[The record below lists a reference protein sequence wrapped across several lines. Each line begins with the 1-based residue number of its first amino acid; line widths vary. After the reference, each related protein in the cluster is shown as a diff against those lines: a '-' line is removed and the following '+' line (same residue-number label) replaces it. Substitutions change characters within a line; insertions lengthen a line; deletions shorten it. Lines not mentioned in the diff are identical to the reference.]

1 MKFKRFAAVMLT
13 AVLAVTAFPPV
24 AAQAGYYDDGNYV
37 YDSDDYDYSWGSDD
51 DSDDYYN
58 SDDDYSWDEDDT
70 YQEPDYSQLGL
81 AETSKELKANYGY
94 DGYTSSGS
102 IQLTGVPANADLSYY
117 DVDDM
122 TSSNPDISFD
132 DYGLDTDNYSLSF
145 DVYGTGTTTV
155 SFSIKG
161 KQLSFTLTVTP
172 KYDLSGMKLAKSS
185 LIMVAGN
192 DWGSSDQSV
201 KLKGI
206 PAEALS
212 DEDFDFEVTDVDSS
226 NSSMYV
232 SVDLDSENGT
242 VNFSTSDSGSTTVTF
257 KIDGIQF
264 SIKIRVITASI
275 KKDSYYLAR
284 GKSVKLKIKGNLKG
298 VKVKYKSLSP
308 RVASINSKG
317 KVKAKKSGT
326 AVIKVTIGDGDNSAA
341 IGTVINVASA
351 KKIKAFN
358 WARRYA
364 SKNTYSQPKR
374 MQKGYYDCS
383 SLVWKAYRTQGRH
396 LEYRSYAPTAAGLG
410 EYLVKKGK
418 KVASASWN
426 NYEKRKFQVGDLF
439 FKTGAKNKRYKGIS
453 HVEMFGG
460 YDFCG
465 FDGNGKPTLT
475 TIYASKKDYG
485 YGISDSCFLCR
496 P

>member
-1 MKFKRFAAVMLT
+1 MKFKRFAAVVLT
-13 AVLAVTAFPPV
+13 AVLAITAFPPV
-24 AAQAGYYDDGNYV
+24 AAQAGYYDDDGNYV
-37 YDSDDYDYSWGSDD
+37 YDSDDYDYSRGSDD

-132 DYGLDTDNYSLSF
+132 DYGLDADNYSLSF

-192 DWGSSDQSV
+192 EWGSSDQSV

-206 PAEALS
+206 PSEALS

-226 NSSMYV
+226 NSSMDV

-242 VNFSTSDSGSTTVTF
+242 VDFSTYDSGSTTVTF

-284 GKSVKLKIKGNLKG
+284 GKSMKLKIKGNLKG

-351 KKIKAFN
+351 NKIKAFN

-426 NYEKRKFQVGDLF
+426 NYEKRKFQVGDLLF
-439 FKTGAKNKRYKGIS
+439 ETGANNGRYKGIY

-460 YDFCG
+460 YSFG
-465 FDGNGKPTLT
+465 YFESNGKPYLNYTFAN
-475 TIYASKKDYG
+475 IQEG
-485 YGISDSCFLCR
+485 PDSSNFLCR

>member
-1 MKFKRFAAVMLT
+1 MKFKRFAAVVLT

-24 AAQAGYYDDGNYV
+24 AAQAGYYDDDGNYV

-51 DSDDYYN
+51 DS
-58 SDDDYSWDEDDT
+58 DDYSWDEDDT

-132 DYGLDTDNYSLSF
+132 DYGLDADNYSLSF

-192 DWGSSDQSV
+192 EGSSDQSV

-206 PAEALS
+206 PSEALS

-226 NSSMYV
+226 NSSMDV
-232 SVDLDSENGT
+232 SVYPDSENGT
-242 VNFSTSDSGSTTVTF
+242 VNFSTYDSGSTTVTF

-383 SLVWKAYRTQGRH
+383 SLVWKAYRTQGRY

-426 NYEKRKFQVGDLF
+426 NYEKRKFQVGDLLF
-439 FKTGAKNKRYKGIS
+439 ETGANNGRYKGIY

-460 YDFCG
+460 YSFG
-465 FDGNGKPTLT
+465 YFESNGKPYLNYTFAN
-475 TIYASKKDYG
+475 IQEGA
-485 YGISDSCFLCR
+485 DSSNFLCR

>member
-94 DGYTSSGS
+94 DGYSSSGS

-206 PAEALS
+206 PSEALS

-226 NSSMYV
+226 NSSMDV

-242 VNFSTSDSGSTTVTF
+242 VNFSTYDSGSTTVTF

-275 KKDSYYLAR
+275 KKNSYYLAR

-326 AVIKVTIGDGDNSAA
+326 AVIKVTIGDGNNSAA

-364 SKNTYSQPKR
+364 SKNKYSQPKR

-426 NYEKRKFQVGDLF
+426 NYEKRKFQVGDLLF
-439 FKTGAKNKRYKGIS
+439 ETGKNNGRYKGIY

-460 YDFCG
+460 YSFG
-465 FDGNGKPTLT
+465 YFESNGKPYLNYTFAN
-475 TIYASKKDYG
+475 IQEG
-485 YGISDSCFLCR
+485 PDSSNFLCR

>member
-94 DGYTSSGS
+94 DGYSSSGS

-145 DVYGTGTTTV
+145 DVYGTGITTV

-201 KLKGI
+201 KLQGI
-206 PAEALS
+206 PTEALS

-232 SVDLDSENGT
+232 SVDLDSKNGT
-242 VNFSTSDSGSTTVTF
+242 VNFSTYDSGSTTVTF

-275 KKDSYYLAR
+275 KKNSYYLAR

-326 AVIKVTIGDGDNSAA
+326 AVIKVTIGDGNNSAA

-364 SKNTYSQPKR
+364 SKNKYSQPKR

-426 NYEKRKFQVGDLF
+426 NYEKRKFQVGDLLF
-439 FKTGAKNKRYKGIS
+439 ETGANNGRYKGIY

-460 YDFCG
+460 YSFG
-465 FDGNGKPTLT
+465 YFESNGKPYLNYTFAN
-475 TIYASKKDYG
+475 IQEG
-485 YGISDSCFLCR
+485 PDSSNFLCR

>member
-1 MKFKRFAAVMLT
+1 MKFKRFAAVVLT

-24 AAQAGYYDDGNYV
+24 AAQAGYYDDDGNYV
-37 YDSDDYDYSWGSDD
+37 YDSDDYDYSRGSDD

-132 DYGLDTDNYSLSF
+132 DYGLDADNYSLSF

-192 DWGSSDQSV
+192 EWGSSDQSV

-206 PAEALS
+206 PSEALS

-226 NSSMYV
+226 NSSMDV
-232 SVDLDSENGT
+232 SVDMDSENGT
-242 VNFSTSDSGSTTVTF
+242 VDFSTYDSGSTTVTF

-383 SLVWKAYRTQGRH
+383 SLVWKAYRTQGRY
-396 LEYRSYAPTAAGLG
+396 LEYRSYAPTAAGRG

-426 NYEKRKFQVGDLF
+426 NYEKRKFQVGDLLF
-439 FKTGAKNKRYKGIS
+439 ETGANNGRYKGIY

-460 YDFCG
+460 YSFG
-465 FDGNGKPTLT
+465 YFESNGKPYLNYTFAN
-475 TIYASKKDYG
+475 IQEGA
-485 YGISDSCFLCR
+485 DSSNFLCR

>member
-1 MKFKRFAAVMLT
+1 MKFKRFAAVVLT
-13 AVLAVTAFPPV
+13 AVLAITAFPPV
-24 AAQAGYYDDGNYV
+24 AAQAGYYDDDGNYV
-37 YDSDDYDYSWGSDD
+37 YDSDDYDYSRGSDD

-132 DYGLDTDNYSLSF
+132 DYGLDADNYSLSF

-192 DWGSSDQSV
+192 EWGSSDQSV

-206 PAEALS
+206 PSEALS

-226 NSSMYV
+226 NSSMDV
-232 SVDLDSENGT
+232 SVDMDSENGT
-242 VNFSTSDSGSTTVTF
+242 VDFSTYDSGSTTVTF

-284 GKSVKLKIKGNLKG
+284 GKSMKLKIKGNLKG

-351 KKIKAFN
+351 NKIKAFN

-426 NYEKRKFQVGDLF
+426 NYEKRKFQVGDLLF
-439 FKTGAKNKRYKGIS
+439 ETGANNGRYKGIY

-460 YDFCG
+460 YSFG
-465 FDGNGKPTLT
+465 YFESNGKPYLNYTFAN
-475 TIYASKKDYG
+475 IQEG
-485 YGISDSCFLCR
+485 PDSSNFLCR

>member
-24 AAQAGYYDDGNYV
+24 AAQAEYYDDDGNYV

-117 DVDDM
+117 DVEDM

-132 DYGLDTDNYSLSF
+132 DYGLDADNYSLSF

-192 DWGSSDQSV
+192 EWGSSDQSV

-206 PAEALS
+206 PSEALS

-226 NSSMYV
+226 NSSMDV

-242 VNFSTSDSGSTTVTF
+242 VNFSTYDSGSTTVTF

-284 GKSVKLKIKGNLKG
+284 GKSVKLKIKGSLKG

-383 SLVWKAYRTQGRH
+383 SLVWKAYRTQGRY

-426 NYEKRKFQVGDLF
+426 NYEKRKFQVGDLLF
-439 FKTGAKNKRYKGIS
+439 ETGANNGRYKGIY

-460 YDFCG
+460 YSFGDF
-465 FDGNGKPTLT
+465 DSNGKPYLNYTFAN
-475 TIYASKKDYG
+475 IQEG
-485 YGISDSCFLCR
+485 SDSSNFLCR